1 MTSSRSKSFDRAVRI
16 EVLRARAAIER
27 DVLVNRVET
36 FSDDI
41 NPLIWLSRL
50 TRAGR
55 RSWLKKSV
63 DFLAHYPFIT
73 STLSSMLLRKSSKMA
88 RGSGVALAVLQA
100 VLAQQARDRTPG
112 P

>member
-1 MTSSRSKSFDRAVRI
+1 M
-16 EVLRARAAIER
+16 
-27 DVLVNRVET
+27 LVNRVET

-41 NPLIWLSRL
+41 NPLNWLYRL

-63 DFLAHYPFIT
+63 DFLAQYPFIT
-73 STLSSMLLRKSSKMA
+73 STLSSVLLRKSSKMA
-88 RGSGVALAVLQA
+88 RAGGVTLAVLQA
-100 VLAQQARDRTPG
+100 ILAQQARDRTPPG